1 MVKIGEARAG
11 WTETAT
17 ERNCDL
23 RVEAGVISGALADED
38 IVMDAVEVLEGMA
51 E

>member
-17 ERNCDL
+17 ERKYDL
-23 RVEAGVISGALADED
+23 RVKAGVSSGALADED
-38 IVMDAVEVLEGMA
+38 IVIEAVEVLEGMA